1 MNNLDH
7 PRDTVPTEVPGSP
20 DPFDPA
26 SLAIAPGAGADGGVG
41 VKKALIHVPVR
52 KPLKSEF
59 VRVNPAP
66 EYRMLVAIIE
76 DKDAR
81 ETYLVV
87 PVVAAVLP
95 GDTTIRE
102 LRVAMTRQ
110 GTAFLWPVPVPSE
123 DGRDNAWN
131 LSQREAADRAE
142 KHWVRVVSNMALG
155 AYDVFEAQGDL
166 PDPVWPEH
174 PFQKL
179 LSIAFGNG
187 KLVDREDHPLVQRLM
202 GRM

>member
-1 MNNLDH
+1 MENIDH
-7 PRDTVPTEVPGSP
+7 PKDTVLTEAQGSP

-26 SLAIAPGAGADGGVG
+26 SLAIAPGADADGGVG
-41 VKKALIHVPVR
+41 VKKALILVPVR

-59 VRVNPAP
+59 VRVNPSS
-66 EYRMLVAIIE
+66 EYRMLGAIIE
-76 DKDAR
+76 DKEAR
-81 ETYLVV
+81 ETYLIV
-87 PVVAAVLP
+87 PTVAAALP

-102 LRVAMTRQ
+102 LRVAITRQ

-123 DGRDNAWN
+123 DGRDNTWSM
-131 LSQREAADRAE
+131 SQREAADRAE
-142 KHWVRVVSNMALG
+142 KHWVRMVSNMSLG

-174 PFQKL
+174 SLKKL

-187 KLVDREDHPLVQRLM
+187 KLVDREDHPLVQQLM
-202 GRM
+202 GRI